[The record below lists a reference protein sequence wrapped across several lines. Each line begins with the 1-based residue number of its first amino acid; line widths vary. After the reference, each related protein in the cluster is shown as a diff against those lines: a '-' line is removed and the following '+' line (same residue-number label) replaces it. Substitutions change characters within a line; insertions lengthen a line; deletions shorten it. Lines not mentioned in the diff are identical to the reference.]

1 MRSTTLWA
9 LSCDLPAGI
18 VAPIIILGAL
28 VGRIYVQLLPEWHLG
43 PIFEAAAVGYLVG
56 WWIFVSKLTETIPKS
71 SLEKAN
77 CCYGLN
83 LQCCF
88 FWAEFC

>member
-1 MRSTTLWA
+1 
-9 LSCDLPAGI
+9 

-43 PIFEAAAVGYLVG
+43 PIFEAAAAGYLVG

-71 SLEKAN
+71 SLQKPN
-77 CCYGLN
+77 CCLWFDSPM
-83 LQCCF
+83 LF
-88 FWAEFC
+88 FLAEFC